1 MGSNIN
7 DDLEDDEVIVLR
19 ADNQDGIHEDML

>member
-1 MGSNIN
+1 MDSNLN

-19 ADNQDGIHEDML
+19 AENQDGIHETML